1 MTAYFGLGLHHILDL
16 AAFDHI
22 LFVLALVA
30 GESGRWR
37 RLVLMVTAFTLGHT
51 VTLALAT
58 LDLVRLDPDWVEF
71 LIPLTIVITSVL
83 NVLETRAGAGAVRR
97 AEAAKY
103 ALTVVFGLVHGLGF
117 SNFLRAALGSEES
130 LLLPLLGFNLGVEAG
145 QLVVVTAAAALGW
158 LVTRLTRLTDRQWL
172 LVLSAATGATAL
184 VIMMQRIP

>member
-1 MTAYFGLGLHHILDL
+1 MTAFFGLGLHHILDI

-58 LDLVRLDPDWVEF
+58 LDVVRLDPAWVEF
-71 LIPLTIVITSVL
+71 LIPLTIVITSAL
-83 NVLETRAGAGAVRR
+83 NVLETRASAGGVRR
-97 AEAAKY
+97 AELAKY

-117 SNFLRAALGSEES
+117 SNFLRAALGAEES

-145 QLVVVTAAAALGW
+145 QLVVVSAAAALGW

-172 LVLSAATGATAL
+172 LVLSAATGAIAL
-184 VIMMQRIP
+184 VIMVQRIP